1 MLGATFVPIW
11 RAQMEL
17 PAIDPKLMHL
27 NEAQITELFS
37 RYFSGESITV
47 LLREFKMDC
56 QAGRLYKL
64 LPPTVYPSEPCPNC
78 GGLLIQPRSSRSA
91 SQYFSAEVRRCSS
104 CEHHERRN
112 CDCIFC

>member
-27 NEAQITELFS
+27 NEAQITELVS

-47 LLREFKMDC
+47 LLREFKIDC

-64 LPPTVYPSEPCPNC
+64 LPPTVYPSEACPHC

-91 SQYFSAEVRRCSS
+91 SQYLSSMAKHCS
-104 CEHHERRN
+104 R
-112 CDCIFC
+112 